1 MNKKVWLKVILI
13 LVTALLVVL
22 LFSVFGIRK
31 RVDIAQTSGDYL
43 YQIYEDRKVGQ
54 TFVANKDNLNI
65 IVLDLR
71 NAMLKNEQPIVFH
84 LREMGTDR
92 DLREIQIS
100 GLNVGDPGSV
110 RFQFEP
116 ISDSA
121 GKSYYFYL
129 ESPSSTVFDAVEIF
143 HSPKDV
149 YSEGE
154 MILNDKSAV
163 GELRF
168 VSYYY
173 PGSKKNVI
181 RETIKDFTSR
191 LFTDKGFIISYL
203 FLLFLTFSLSLVI

>member
-31 RVDIAQTSGDYL
+31 RIDIAQTSGDYL

-71 NAMLKNEQPIVFH
+71 NAMLKNEQPLYFH
-84 LREMGTDR
+84 LQER
-92 DLREIQIS
+92 DTNQVLREIEIS
-100 GLNVGDPGSV
+100 GLNVGDPGTV

-116 ISDSA
+116 LPNSA
-121 GKSYYFYL
+121 GKNYYFYL

-173 PGSKKNVI
+173 PGSKMSLL

-191 LFTDKGFIISYL
+191 LFTDKAFAFFYL
-203 FLLFLTFSLSLVI
+203 ILLVVVFSLSLVV

>member
-31 RVDIAQTSGDYL
+31 RIDIAQTSGDYL

-71 NAMLKNEQPIVFH
+71 NAMLKNEQPLYFH
-84 LREMGTDR
+84 LQER
-92 DLREIQIS
+92 DANQALREIEIS
-100 GLNVGDPGSV
+100 GLNVGDPGTV

-149 YSEGE
+149 YSKGE

-173 PGSKKNVI
+173 PGPKKNMI

-191 LFTDKGFIISYL
+191 FFIDKAFVFFYL
-203 FLLFLTFSLSLVI
+203 ILLIVVFSLSLVV